1 MGAEP
6 VKDVNR
12 RRGGASRIRLAAAAC
27 SARSLRRRR
36 LTESGRRG
44 SFPSHVLVLHSAE
57 LARILTLESMEWRLF
72 VPRDPKERC
81 RETECDE
88 RHSLI
93 VRAMLF

>member
-1 MGAEP
+1 MFGSEP
-6 VKDVNR
+6 APEALNGERKEGQLPVAHN
-12 RRGGASRIRLAAAAC
+12 
-27 SARSLRRRR
+27 
-36 LTESGRRG
+36 
-44 SFPSHVLVLHSAE
+44 VLVLHSAE